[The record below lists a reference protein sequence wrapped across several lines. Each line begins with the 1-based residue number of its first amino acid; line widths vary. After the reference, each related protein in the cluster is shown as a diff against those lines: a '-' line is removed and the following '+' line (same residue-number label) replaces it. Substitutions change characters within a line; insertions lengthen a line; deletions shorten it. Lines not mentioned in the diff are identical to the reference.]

1 MVKILVIYTLLSSFV
16 LGWGKTGHRIVGK
29 VAETYLTKNAKTQI
43 KKLMGHHDLSRM
55 SNWADEIKSDPEW
68 KKANDWH
75 WCTIPDGETYKKD
88 KHSGQAVE
96 KINEFISTLKNKK
109 SKKEE
114 KQIALKF
121 IVHLIGDLHQPLHV
135 GNGLD
140 RGGNNVRLKWFN
152 ESTNLHSIWDSK
164 LIDFQKLSYS
174 EYANYILLKEDRGK
188 IRKWQGDDILTYIHE
203 SRDLRN
209 QCYDFSG
216 ENLKWEYFY
225 KHKELLEKR
234 LLQGGVRLSG
244 ELNRIFK

>member
-1 MVKILVIYTLLSSFV
+1 MIKILAVYTLLFSFV
-16 LGWGKTGHRIVGK
+16 LGWGKTGHRITGK
-29 VAETYLTKNAKTQI
+29 IAETYLTKNAKTQI

-55 SNWADEIKSDPEW
+55 SNWADEIKSDPDWEI
-68 KKANDWH
+68 ANDWH
-75 WCTIPDGETYKKD
+75 WCTITDGEPYKKD
-88 KHSGQAVE
+88 KYSGKAVE
-96 KINEFISTLKNKK
+96 KVNEFINVLKNKR
-109 SKKEE
+109 SKKED

-121 IVHLIGDLHQPLHV
+121 LIHLIGDLHQPMHV
-135 GNGLD
+135 GNGKD
-140 RGGNNVRLKWFN
+140 RGGNDIKLKWFN
-152 ESTNLHSIWDSK
+152 APTNLHRIWDSD
-164 LIDFQKLSYS
+164 LINLQELSYS
-174 EYANYILLKEDRGK
+174 EYSDYLLLNEDRGK
-188 IRKWQGDDILTYIHE
+188 IRKWQGDDVLTYIHE

>member
-1 MVKILVIYTLLSSFV
+1 M
-16 LGWGKTGHRIVGK
+16 
-29 VAETYLTKNAKTQI
+29 
-43 KKLMGHHDLSRM
+43 
-55 SNWADEIKSDPEW
+55 
-68 KKANDWH
+68 
-75 WCTIPDGETYKKD
+75 
-88 KHSGQAVE
+88 
-96 KINEFISTLKNKK
+96 
-109 SKKEE
+109 
-114 KQIALKF
+114 
-121 IVHLIGDLHQPLHV
+121 HV
-135 GNGLD
+135 GNGKD
-140 RGGNNVRLKWFN
+140 KGGNDVRLKWFN

>member
-1 MVKILVIYTLLSSFV
+1 MVKILVIYTLFSSFI

-55 SNWADEIKSDPEW
+55 SNWADEIKSDPNW
-68 KKANDWH
+68 DIANDWH
-75 WCTIPDGETYKKD
+75 WCTIPDGESYKTD
-88 KHSGQAVE
+88 KYSGKAVE
-96 KINEFISTLKNKK
+96 KVNEFISVLKNKK
-109 SKKEE
+109 SKKEN

-121 IVHLIGDLHQPLHV
+121 LVHLIGDLHQPMHV
-135 GNGLD
+135 GNGKD
-140 RGGNNVRLKWFN
+140 RGGNDIQLKWFN
-152 ESTNLHSIWDSK
+152 TPTNLHRIWDSD
-164 LIDFQKLSYS
+164 LINLQELSYS
-174 EYANYILLKEDRGK
+174 EYSDYLLLNEDRGK
-188 IRKWQGDDILTYIHE
+188 IRKWQGDDVLTYIHE

-209 QCYDFSG
+209 QCYDFSA